1 MRARHVAGDGDAI
14 GDYAASRTFVVA
26 IMCICCCWRA
36 GVVELVV
43 QL

>member
-1 MRARHVAGDGDAI
+1 MRVRHVAGDGDAI
-14 GDYAASRTFVVA
+14 SGFAVGRTFAGA

-36 GVVELVV
+36 GVELVV